1 MRLGLRV
8 ARQEQPRGRVSQPVR
23 RREEDEEVIPL
34 LGAEELEREC
44 EARRLEGAEIVDVLV
59 ETGAERRRIA
69 PVRGERLPVA
79 LTQTEGVD
87 AASLV
92 DGEPRVHDD
101 GSVALFLV
109 EREVDE
115 HRPFAFARQKLVV
128 RGPAQVAPRAAGL
141 KASPSRSIMKS

>member
-1 MRLGLRV
+1 M
-8 ARQEQPRGRVSQPVR
+8 
-23 RREEDEEVIPL
+23 IPL

-44 EARRLEGAEIVDVLV
+44 EARRLEGAEIVDMLV

-101 GSVALFLV
+101 GTVALFLV
-109 EREVDE
+109 EGEVDE

-128 RGPAQVAPRAAGL
+128 RGPAQVPHGGGAPLAPAQGIALAKRHEVVDAMG
-141 KASPSRSIMKS
+141 RGR